1 MEQRKQGMKYA
12 ETQERSAEY
21 LRGALQHMA
30 KHGAGLHPITFA
42 VWYEYVSGSNAALN
56 SELDALIAADRKLDE
71 ESTRRLYDTYVA
83 DLDEDSAARLSTS
96 IRQLLVDIESSTA
109 RTGTDATRFGGELQ
123 QWGNVLQQNRGS
135 PVLNERMDL
144 IVQQTQQMQA
154 SVSTLQQR
162 LDMSQREIS
171 ELREE
176 LSRVREVAMVDGLT
190 GLLNRTAFDRRLVA
204 LVAEEA
210 DDSAP
215 LLCLAMMDIDHFKEV
230 NDTFG
235 HVFGDHVLVAI
246 ADALKATVKGRDAAA
261 RYGGEEFALLLPNTP
276 LQGARVVAEQVRD
289 AIGRKRVRRGDK
301 IVANITVSVGV
312 AAYRAGEPIASFI
325 ERADA
330 ALYTSKRDGRNRVT
344 VANPESTA

>member
-1 MEQRKQGMKYA
+1 MKYS
-12 ETQERSAEY
+12 ETQERSGEY
-21 LRGALQHMA
+21 LRGALQQMA
-30 KHGAGLHPITFA
+30 KHSAGLHPITFA
-42 VWYEYVSGSNAALN
+42 VWYEYVSGANAALN
-56 SELDALIAADRKLDE
+56 SELDAIVGAGRKLDE

-83 DLDEDSAARLSTS
+83 ALDEDSAARLSTS
-96 IRQLLVDIESSTA
+96 IRQLLVDIEASTA
-109 RTGTDATRFGGELQ
+109 QTGGEAARFGNELQ
-123 QWGNVLQQNRGS
+123 LWNRALQQAPAS
-135 PVLNERMDL
+135 PVLTERMDL
-144 IVQQTQQMQA
+144 IARQTQQMQA

-162 LDMSQREIS
+162 LDSSQREIG

-176 LSRVREVAMVDGLT
+176 LSRVREVAMIDGLT

-210 DDSAP
+210 GDASP

-230 NDTFG
+230 NDNFG

-301 IVANITVSVGV
+301 TVANITVSVGV
-312 AAYRAGEPIASFI
+312 AAYSPGEPIASFI

-330 ALYTSKRDGRNRVT
+330 ALYRSKRDGRNRVT
-344 VANPESTA
+344 VAGPATAE